1 MRSLTVNVM
10 RSRQLGTSCA
20 ATPVAKPSTIA
31 APMPPTSRTERPA
44 SRKRTRRHRR
54 DRACDGWRCP
64 PPRASHFPAAPPIL
78 PPDMDAFYASVEQR
92 DRPELRGRP
101 VIVGGASGRGV
112 VTAASYEA
120 RRFGVRS
127 AMPTVQARALCP
139 EAVIV
144 PGNMAKYRRIGAQI
158 RTIFESG
165 SPLVEPL
172 SLDEA
177 VIDVT
182 ASGRLLGPPLVIGRL
197 VKDRVRGATG
207 LAVSVG
213 IGPGKMVAKIAS
225 DLSKPD
231 GLLEVRPEAVDEFLR
246 PLPVGRLWGVG
257 PVTEAALHRAGFITV
272 GDLADGDP
280 AWLRRHV
287 GNAADVMHRLARGE
301 DVRMVDADRDAR
313 SYGEEGT
320 FGTDVRD
327 DRTVREAIIAHGE
340 AVARRLRHDRVRAR
354 TVVLKIKLAER
365 LGAGKYR
372 LLTRQA
378 PLAVPSDDG
387 DAITAV
393 ALGLWERNRPRRA
406 IRLIGVSA
414 RGIDG
419 TGDPQLT
426 LFE

>member
-1 MRSLTVNVM
+1 M
-10 RSRQLGTSCA
+10 A
-20 ATPVAKPSTIA
+20 PV
-31 APMPPTSRTERPA
+31 
-44 SRKRTRRHRR
+44 
-54 DRACDGWRCP
+54 
-64 PPRASHFPAAPPIL
+64 IL
-78 PPDMDAFYASVEQR
+78 HADMDAFYASVEQR

-112 VTAASYEA
+112 VAAASYEA

-144 PGNMAKYRRIGAQI
+144 SGDMAKYRRIGAQI
-158 RTIFESG
+158 RSIFGSV

-177 VIDVT
+177 FIDVT
-182 ASGRLLGPPLVIGRL
+182 ASVTLLGAPLVIGRL
-197 VKDRVRGATG
+197 VKDRVRDATG

-225 DLSKPD
+225 DLCKPD
-231 GLLEVRPEAVDEFLR
+231 GLLEVRPGEVRDFLR

-257 PVTEAALHRAGFITV
+257 PVTEAALRAAGITTV
-272 GDLADGDP
+272 GDLADREPGP
-280 AWLRRHV
+280 LRQHL
-287 GNAADVMHRLARGE
+287 GSLADVVRGLARGE
-301 DVRMVDADRDAR
+301 DVRVVDAERDAR
-313 SYGEEGT
+313 SYGEENT

-340 AVARRLRHDRVRAR
+340 AVARRLRRDGVRAA

-372 LLTRQA
+372 ILTRQA
-378 PLAVPSDDG
+378 PLPAASDDG
-387 DAITAV
+387 AAITAV
-393 ALGLWERNRPRRA
+393 ALGLWDRHRPRRA
-406 IRLIGVSA
+406 VRLIGVSA

-419 TGDPQLT
+419 ARDAQLVLFDDAGRATRARLNAALDRIVARYGADSIGRAVGKPEKASPT
-426 LFE
+426 LQLKRGEPDRP